1 VFCEE
6 SRVLVLFV
14 RFLIDEIDFEE
25 NDDQMGES
33 VPCDKY
39 RRSEDLMFYDN
50 NIIYVRFSPTMM

>member
-1 VFCEE
+1 MFCEE
-6 SRVLVLFV
+6 SKVLVLFV

-50 NIIYVRFSPTMM
+50 NIYM